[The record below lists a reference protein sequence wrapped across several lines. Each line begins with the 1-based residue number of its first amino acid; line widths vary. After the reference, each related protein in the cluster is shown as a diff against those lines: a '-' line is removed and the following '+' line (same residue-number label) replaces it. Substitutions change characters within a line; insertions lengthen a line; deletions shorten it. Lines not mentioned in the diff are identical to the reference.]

1 MARSTDPQTERID
14 LEKEFLDQRTA
25 GKRKADSRNLGKRS
39 ISVRIGGHEYRI
51 RSDADEEWL
60 QRVAAS
66 VDDAMRR
73 IRKHTGTVDSLD
85 VAILTSLN
93 LARELLQLRET
104 GAAGAGSKPE
114 ALRELI
120 ELVESELPADASS

>member
-1 MARSTDPQTERID
+1 MDPHSERID

-25 GKRKADSRNLGKRS
+25 GKREADRRNLGKRS
-39 ISVRIGGHEYRI
+39 VIVRIAGHEYRI

-73 IRKHTGTVDSLD
+73 IREHTSTVDSLD

-93 LARELLQLRET
+93 LARELLQLREE
-104 GAAGAGSKPE
+104 GAASAGSDPA

-120 ELVESELPADASS
+120 ELVESELPADGSS

>member
-1 MARSTDPQTERID
+1 MARSVDPQTERID
-14 LEKEFLDQRTA
+14 LEKEFLDQRTV
-25 GKRKADSRNLGKRS
+25 GKRKADRRNLGKRS
-39 ISVRIGGHEYRI
+39 ISVKIGGHEYRI
-51 RSDADEEWL
+51 RSDGDEEWL

-73 IRKHTGTVDSLD
+73 IREHTSTVDSLD

-93 LARELLQLRET
+93 LARELLQLREE
-104 GAAGAGSKPE
+104 GVASAGSDPG

-120 ELVESELPADASS
+120 ELVESEFPADESS